1 MEKHGDDKERD
12 AAVDLPLQELCT
24 VLRILDLILG
34 ALNIEKCCVT
44 DFSVQRAFMHRKI
57 FL

>member
-1 MEKHGDDKERD
+1 MEKHGDDKERG

-34 ALNIEKCCVT
+34 AL
-44 DFSVQRAFMHRKI
+44 
-57 FL
+57 